1 MAKHVVGTVD
11 EIPPGE
17 RKIIELAGRSIGI
30 FNVGGEF
37 YALRNTCPHQGG
49 PLCQGRV
56 TGFLMARVPG
66 EYSYTR
72 RGEIVRCPWHGWEFD
87 IKTGQSWFDPV
98 QTRVRAYPVSVE
110 SVPIEHVHDG
120 SAEREGG
127 ESASQESFGVEA
139 DTLAGLQKG
148 PYTAETYDVMVEQRA
163 EKQVIVVEIP

>member
-17 RKIIELAGRSIGI
+17 RKIVEVAGRSIGV

-56 TGFLMARVPG
+56 SGFLMARVPG

-87 IKTGQSWFDPV
+87 IKTGQSYCDPERIR
-98 QTRVRAYPVSVE
+98 TRTYPVEVATGAAVVAGPYVAETIPVSVE
-110 SVPIEHVHDG
+110 
-120 SAEREGG
+120 
-127 ESASQESFGVEA
+127 
-139 DTLAGLQKG
+139 
-148 PYTAETYDVMVEQRA
+148 
-163 EKQVIVVEIP
+163 EKYLVVEM

>member
-17 RKIIELAGRSIGI
+17 RKIVEIAGRSVGV
-30 FNVGGEF
+30 FNVDGEF

-56 TGFLMARVPG
+56 TGFIMARVPG

-98 QTRVRAYPVSVE
+98 QTRVRAYPVTVE
-110 SVPIEHVHDG
+110 TLQVEQAD
-120 SAEREGG
+120 AE
-127 ESASQESFGVEA
+127 ASGA
-139 DTLAGLQKG
+139 NDHAGLEKG
-148 PYTAETYDVMVEQRA
+148 PYVAETYDVTLENRA
-163 EKQVIVVEIP
+163 EKQVIIVEIPG